1 MKRCDGKSVET
12 RMLKRSNSATRC
24 FTRGLVWPAVLVV
37 AATVSSQAQP
47 PARQASVPPM
57 PAAQQA
63 QLGQTSPPASSGG
76 TAAAVQP
83 VTQAVQNPPA
93 NSEAPTQLH
102 LLVGRSLVISS
113 PNRIKRVSLADP
125 AIAGHELWL
134 SCAPCCVWPVPSRM
148 SPFASLNQEWML
160 ECAG

>member
-1 MKRCDGKSVET
+1 MKRCNEKSVET

-24 FTRGLVWPAVLVV
+24 CTRGLVWPAVLVV

-63 QLGQTSPPASSGG
+63 QLGQTGPPASSGG
-76 TAAAVQP
+76 TAAQRAVQP

-93 NSEAPTQLH
+93 NSEAPTKPH
-102 LLVGRSLVISS
+102 LLG
-113 PNRIKRVSLADP
+113 
-125 AIAGHELWL
+125 G
-134 SCAPCCVWPVPSRM
+134 VPWGIQR
-148 SPFASLNQEWML
+148 PTEHN
-160 ECAG
+160 GV